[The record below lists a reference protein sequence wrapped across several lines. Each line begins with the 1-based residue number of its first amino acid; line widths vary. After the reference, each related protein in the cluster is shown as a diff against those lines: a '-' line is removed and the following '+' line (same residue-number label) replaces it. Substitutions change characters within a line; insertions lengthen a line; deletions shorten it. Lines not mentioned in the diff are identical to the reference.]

1 MTDLISTGADPL
13 DAAPEGPTARRIGDG
28 AQAIAV
34 AESLAPAFAAG
45 AGDRDA
51 VRVHPHD
58 EVAALS
64 ASGLLAITV
73 PAEFG
78 GADVEPAALA
88 RVVAVLAAADPS
100 LAQIP
105 QSHFTFLEA
114 LRRGGSDA
122 LAGAVY
128 PRILDGAR
136 IANAQTE
143 RSGRTAADDGT
154 TLRDTDDGLLLSG
167 VKYYCTGAL
176 HADILAVRAVS
187 GRGTGSA
194 PHKVIAYVPADAP
207 GITIAD
213 DWDGFG
219 QRTTGSGTVSFD
231 RVAVRPDHVVDFTA
245 LLADPGTYG
254 ARAQLIH
261 AAIDTGIARGA
272 LAAAAIAATG
282 ARPWFEADVTEAV
295 DDPYLIAQAGDL
307 ELAVRSAESLLLTA
321 ADAIQAADAD
331 PDGTGDRRRAL
342 VAEASLATAAAKV
355 AAGRAAR
362 RAGAELFDFGGTRSA
377 SERANL
383 SRFWRDARTHTL
395 HDPERWKVHHLGRW
409 ALQGRYPPTHTA
421 L

>member
-1 MTDLISTGADPL
+1 MTELLSTDQESGVARIVD
-13 DAAPEGPTARRIGDG
+13 DAEAITVAR
-28 AQAIAV
+28 
-34 AESLAPAFAAG
+34 SLASAVAAG

-73 PAEFG
+73 PAAFG
-78 GADVEPAALA
+78 GADVTPTTLA
-88 RVVAVLAAADPS
+88 RVVALLAAADPS

-114 LRRGGSDA
+114 LRRNGSAA
-122 LAGAVY
+122 LSSRVW

-136 IANAQTE
+136 LANAQTE
-143 RSGRTAADDGT
+143 RAGKTVTDDAT
-154 TLRDTDDGLLLSG
+154 TLRTTPGGFLLSG

-176 HADILAVRAVS
+176 HADILAVRAVDVT
-187 GRGTGSA
+187 GR
-194 PHKVIAYVPADAP
+194 KVVAYVAADAP
-207 GITIAD
+207 GITIVD

-219 QRTTGSGTVSFD
+219 QRTTGSGTVGFD
-231 RVAVRPDHVVDFTA
+231 RVAVREDQVLDFTA
-245 LLADPGTYG
+245 LLEKPGTYG

-261 AAIDTGIARGA
+261 AAIDVGIARGA
-272 LAAAAIAATG
+272 LDAIVPAVNG
-282 ARPWFEADVTEAV
+282 ARPWFESAGPTAA

-321 ADAIQAADAD
+321 AQRIEDAD
-331 PDGTGDRRRAL
+331 RESTADPTSRTSSSVRDRI
-342 VAEASLATAAAKV
+342 AEASLATAAAKV

-362 RAGAELFDFGGTRSA
+362 RAGSELFDFGGTRSA

-395 HDPERWKVHHLGRW
+395 HDPERWKLHHLGRW
-409 ALQGRYPPTHTA
+409 ALGRHQPPTHTS

>member
-1 MTDLISTGADPL
+1 MTHLISNTDDPVAGL
-13 DAAPEGPTARRIGDG
+13 RTASTRRIADD
-28 AQAIAV
+28 AEAIDV
-34 AESLAPAFAAG
+34 AKSLAPAFAAG

-51 VRVHPHD
+51 IRVHPHD

-64 ASGLLAITV
+64 DSGLLAITV
-73 PAEFG
+73 PSRFG
-78 GADVEPAALA
+78 GADVGVATLA
-88 RVVAVLAAADPS
+88 KVVSIIAAADPS

-114 LRRGGSDA
+114 LRRAGSA
-122 LAGAVY
+122 ELAGRVY

-136 IANAQTE
+136 LANAQTE
-143 RSGRTAADDGT
+143 RSGPTVVDDST
-154 TLRDTDDGLLLSG
+154 TLRTTDDGLLLSG

-176 HADILAVRAVS
+176 HADLLAVRAVAHDG
-187 GRGTGSA
+187 GR
-194 PHKVIAYVPADAP
+194 PRKVVAYVAADAP
-207 GITIAD
+207 GITVVD

-231 RVAVRPDHVVDFTA
+231 RVAVKPEQVLDFSA
-245 LLADPGTYG
+245 LLETPGTYG

-272 LAAAAIAATG
+272 LDAVRPAVSA
-282 ARPWFEADVTEAV
+282 ARPWFESTVHDAA

-307 ELAVRSAESLLLTA
+307 ELAVRTAESLLLTA
-321 ADAIQAADAD
+321 ADRIDEADAS
-331 PDGTGDRRRAL
+331 GDEGRRDR

-377 SERANL
+377 SEKANL

-395 HDPERWKVHHLGRW
+395 HDPERWKLHHLGKW
-409 ALQGRYPPTHTA
+409 ALSRQIPPTHTS